1 MDQLERQQKHFT
13 KSFLVTLFHFVLNPV
28 LLFFGI
34 CAAGAG
40 HGDSRLWGLAL
51 VSCLLFN
58 LTLLS
63 TVVTSYPLRKLDIE
77 RAFTFYVFL
86 FFCLAYGALSFW
98 VVLHPERI

>member
-1 MDQLERQQKHFT
+1 MDQFERQQKQFT
-13 KSFLVTLFHFVLNPV
+13 RSFLVTLFHFVLNPV

-40 HGDSRLWGLAL
+40 HGDSRLWYLAL

-77 RAFTFYVFL
+77 RSFTFYVFL
-86 FFCLAYGALSFW
+86 LVCLAYGALTFW
-98 VVLHPERI
+98 VILPPPHI

>member
-1 MDQLERQQKHFT
+1 MDQLARQQKYFNR
-13 KSFLVTLFHFVLNPV
+13 SFLVTLFHFVLKPV

-40 HGDSRLWGLAL
+40 HGDSRLWYLAL

-63 TVVTSYPLRKLDIE
+63 TVVTSYPLRKLDVE

>member
-13 KSFLVTLFHFVLNPV
+13 RSFLVTLFHFVLNPV

-34 CAAGAG
+34 CAARAG
-40 HGDSRLWGLAL
+40 HGDSRIWYLAL

-63 TVVTSYPLRKLDIE
+63 TVITSYPLRKLDIE

-86 FFCLAYGALSFW
+86 FFFLAYGTLSVW
-98 VVLHPERI
+98 VMLHPERI